1 MLGALGRKELTMK
14 WQFAAA
20 LLAAILGLS
29 SGCNTERK
37 KECTQLASVLATLDE
52 TTPSRASIGR
62 LKAAIEAQP
71 LDDEPLHEY
80 ANTLKTTLE
89 VLSNTLAVKEAPSP
103 PDGTDDVVKA
113 KLKEANAVRNDVAHY
128 CAE

>member
-1 MLGALGRKELTMK
+1 MLGALLRKELTMK
-14 WQFAAA
+14 GQFAAA
-20 LLAAILGLS
+20 ISAAILGLS
-29 SGCNTERK
+29 SACNTERK
-37 KECTQLASVLATLDE
+37 KECTQLASVLAPLDDVV
-52 TTPSRASIGR
+52 PSHASIRR
-62 LKAAIEAQP
+62 LKAAVEAQP

-80 ANTLKTTLE
+80 ANTLKATLD

-113 KLKEANAVRNDVAHY
+113 KLREAKAVRGDVTHY

>member
-1 MLGALGRKELTMK
+1 MLGALRQKELTMK
-14 WQFAAA
+14 GQFPAA
-20 LLAAILGLS
+20 LSAAILVLS
-29 SGCNTERK
+29 SACVTERK
-37 KECTQLASVLATLDE
+37 KECMQLASVLAPLDE
-52 TTPSRASIGR
+52 AAPSHASLNR

-80 ANTLKTTLE
+80 ANTLKATLE
-89 VLSNTLAVKEAPSP
+89 VLSNTLALEEAPSP

-113 KLKEANAVRNDVAHY
+113 KLKEAKAVRDDVTHY